1 MPRRLYARIYLHFL
15 IMLVVVGP
23 LSLGI
28 FATGWRGAFIRA
40 SAERL
45 AAHAASEVG
54 DHWDDPAARLRTIRR
69 LSDELNLDIT
79 VRDGAGRLLVAVGP
93 ELPAPY
99 GRDRQVLREG
109 PTIINSEGRVW
120 FAAAP
125 IFSTLDR
132 NQDRRVVVPQGYLE
146 AALQRRFRVPHL
158 WRHAIVVGLV
168 LLAVAIGAAP
178 LARRISR
185 PVERLTAATRRFGSG
200 DLGYRLPP
208 LWPWRKDDEL
218 GELTRAWNDMAER
231 IETLVRGQK
240 ELLANVSHEL
250 RSPLARLRM
259 ALELLPVAPEGA
271 GRVRDMEDD
280 LGELERLIDD
290 LLTASRLEARTQS
303 LMPLHMAPVEAQRLL
318 HTLSE
323 RASRDARFDK
333 EPLRVDGAQDAA
345 GLWARADVELLGR
358 ALWNLV
364 ENAAKYGAPPI
375 RAWAERAGDH
385 VRFHVRDEG
394 PGIPEG
400 ERERVFEP
408 FYRADRARTPG
419 VRAGV
424 GLGLTLARR
433 IAEAH
438 GGSIRIASGPDGRG
452 CLVTIELPAADE
464 GPAAS
469 A

>member
-15 IMLVVVGP
+15 VMLVVVGSLSP
-23 LSLGI
+23 LI
-28 FATGWRGAFIRA
+28 FATGWRGAFVRA

-45 AAHAASEVG
+45 AVHAASEVG
-54 DHWDDPAARLRTIRR
+54 ERWHDPAARLRVIRR

-79 VRDGAGRLLVAVGP
+79 VRDARGALLVAVGP
-93 ELPAPY
+93 ELPRL
-99 GRDRQVLREG
+99 GERDRLALRAG
-109 PTIINSEGRVW
+109 PTIVSDGRMW

-125 IFSTLDR
+125 IFSAPDR
-132 NQDRRVVVPQGYLE
+132 DQDRQGSTPLGILE
-146 AALQRRFRVPHL
+146 AALQRRFRVPPL
-158 WRHAIVVGLV
+158 WRPVLTVGLV
-168 LLAVAIGAAP
+168 LLVVAIGAAP

-200 DLGYRLPP
+200 ELGYRLPP
-208 LWPWRKDDEL
+208 PWPWRKGDEL
-218 GELTRAWNDMAER
+218 GELTQAWNDMAER

-271 GRVRDMEDD
+271 ARVRDMEDD

-290 LLTASRLEARTQS
+290 LLTASRLEARGRE
-303 LMPLHMAPVEAQRLL
+303 LALAPVAAHSLL
-318 HTLSE
+318 LTLAE
-323 RASRDARFDK
+323 RAARDARFIDR
-333 EPLRVDGAQDAA
+333 PLVVDGDPGGAE
-345 GLWARADVELLGR
+345 LWALADAELLGR

-375 RAWAERAGDH
+375 RAWAERAGERI
-385 VRFHVRDEG
+385 RFHVSDEG
-394 PGIPEG
+394 PGIPES

-438 GGSIRIASGPDGRG
+438 GGTIHIAAAHGERG
-452 CLVTIELPAADE
+452 CLVTLELPAAGE
-464 GPAAS
+464 RPAAG